1 MTPKYCAF
9 LRGVNVNGI
18 SIKMQDLRAAFVE
31 MGFTDVQTILATGNV
46 VFTIPEETSYGQD
59 LKSFIEKELS
69 RQFHY
74 EAHVFLRSGEEIQK
88 ALVAAQAMCVPKECH
103 NYLLL
108 FDDNELLTELRVL
121 FDSLS
126 HLQEEQLRTF
136 ECGAFWIVP
145 VGSTL
150 ASEFGSKVLGSKK
163 FKSRLTSR
171 NINTILKIGN
181 AMLQ

>member
-1 MTPKYCAF
+1 MASGY
-9 LRGVNVNGI
+9 
-18 SIKMQDLRAAFVE
+18 SQMQE
-31 MGFTDVQTILATGNV
+31 N
-46 VFTIPEETSYGQD
+46 E
-59 LKSFIEKELS
+59 S

-171 NINTILKIGN
+171 NINTILKIGD

>member
-1 MTPKYCAF
+1 MAEKYCAF

-18 SIKMQDLRAAFVE
+18 SIKMKDLQAAFVE

-46 VFTIPEETSYGQD
+46 VFTIPERMSYGQD
-59 LKSFIEKELS
+59 LNSFIEKELS
-69 RQFHY
+69 RQFQY

-88 ALVAAQAMCVPKECH
+88 VIIAAQATCVPKECH

-108 FDDNELLTELRVL
+108 LDDNELLMELRVL
-121 FDSLS
+121 FDSLP
-126 HLQEEQLRTF
+126 HLPEELLMLF

-163 FKSRLTSR
+163 FKSILTSR
-171 NINTILKIGN
+171 NMNTILKIGK
-181 AMLQ
+181 AMFQ